1 MKAAK
6 DSQKQMHWSEG
17 LFVLS
22 FLPAMF
28 IGMFIFVKGFEIKP
42 EPWHNVTFGVAIAGL
57 VISGP
62 VMVWRKLRKDV
73 YPDLLR
79 FHPGTPFESAGIQ
92 VIPMLSPLAA
102 PPGGVVRVGVFFQNR
117 FDAASTLIF
126 RLRYPSGTVALERTQ
141 EVAPGEVGLFWKEI
155 PVPDTLPPGPSW
167 LKLELGGTRGKGR
180 EVRFTEGKIVRSDAS
195 KALEVVALAMSTHHA
210 HLQDNEDVLPLQIVP
225 DAPRG
230 ALSWADGDGAIRLW
244 IRGMPLAEQKAAM
257 DRALE
262 VAGIRKTS

>member
-1 MKAAK
+1 MKSAQ

-17 LFVLS
+17 VFVLS

-42 EPWHNVTFGVAIAGL
+42 QPWHNATFGVAIAGL

-62 VMVWRKLRKDV
+62 VMVWRRLRKDV
-73 YPDLLR
+73 YPNLLS
-79 FHPGTPFESAGIQ
+79 FYQGTPFESAGVQ

-102 PPGGVVRVGVFFQNR
+102 PPGGVVGVGVFFQNR
-117 FDAASTLIF
+117 FDAPSTLIF
-126 RLRYPSGTVALERTQ
+126 RLRYPSGTVAVEHTQ

-155 PVPDTLPPGPSW
+155 PVPETLPPGPTS

-195 KALEVVALAMSTHHA
+195 KALEVIALAMSTHHA
-210 HLQDNEDVLPLQIVP
+210 HLRENEDVLPLQIVA
-225 DAPRG
+225 DLPRG
-230 ALSWADGDGAIRLW
+230 GPQWADGEGALRLW

-257 DRALE
+257 DRARE
-262 VAGIRKTS
+262 IAGIRKSP